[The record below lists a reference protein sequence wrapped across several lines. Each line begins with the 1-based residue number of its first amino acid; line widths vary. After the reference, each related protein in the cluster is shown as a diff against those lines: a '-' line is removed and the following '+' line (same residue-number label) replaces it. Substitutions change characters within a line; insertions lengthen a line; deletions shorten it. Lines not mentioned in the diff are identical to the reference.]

1 MKYRLPKIVA
11 SEDVSVFVRESVPF
25 GVMANCT
32 KTMDKVFHWGGRILF
47 VVLMA
52 TQCLFLASYP
62 AIYKNN
68 LTWYITSL
76 SYAPSAFTWL
86 FLVLSKKAKL
96 RWLFLTWGLYLLG
109 LVVSIATV
117 FIIVGNSLDKE
128 RFLGPN
134 GLKMTLCITPLLVL
148 LLLRR
153 LERVFSVA
161 IVFVKR

>member
-1 MKYRLPKIVA
+1 MFHLGSWPTVLKINNGQSLPLGRTYVISCA
-11 SEDVSVFVRESVPF
+11 DGDTVSLSRFLSSNLQEQFNMVHNKFVICSF
-25 GVMANCT
+25 GV
-32 KTMDKVFHWGGRILF
+32 
-47 VVLMA
+47 
-52 TQCLFLASYP
+52 
-62 AIYKNN
+62 
-68 LTWYITSL
+68 
-76 SYAPSAFTWL
+76 YAWL